1 MSSRIR
7 FLLPLAAFCLA
18 PSAHATD
25 LAYVKCAVNQ
35 DRVWVY
41 ESLGSFDV
49 ETRLRCGAP
58 VEILSRVKGFVKIR
72 TESGVEGFVAD
83 GAFPDLPPLADD
95 SDKPAAAAAQSLAA
109 AAAQRQQAAKPAPVS
124 VAANAPVPSPAMT
137 PEPAKAAPISAAAVI
152 SVPTPAPAP
161 AAEPRP
167 AVVATA
173 APVAPAPMPVKAT
186 TPAKHAASAPAS
198 SAPAPAAKIS
208 TASAK
213 TKSTPAATA
222 KKSDRA
228 FDSAPAAPLVHSAP
242 AAPATP
248 ATASAKPSVETV
260 SDSMRETATYVPAT
274 AMTDTKELEDSE
286 DYPDTKP
293 QNDSADPACR
303 LFFAAYGIAP
313 SQYKWFAED
322 RRKEYSQICPAPDVA
337 HVDYVVL
344 FTHDSDSYN
353 YALPVP
359 VHTDHN
365 GFSDFSALTTVDTAL
380 MTASEVQKARYEFVW
395 VFRVKRGEFDP
406 ARFSARRKPQF
417 TTYVK
422 GSRASARAIEDAF
435 NFVQTQGDH

>member
-7 FLLPLAAFCLA
+7 FLLPLAVFCLA

-109 AAAQRQQAAKPAPVS
+109 AAAQRQPAAKPAPVPIT
-124 VAANAPVPSPAMT
+124 ANAPVPPPVIT
-137 PEPAKAAPISAAAVI
+137 LEPAKIGPVVA
-152 SVPTPAPAP
+152 PAPAP
-161 AAEPRP
+161 AAAPRP
-167 AVVATA
+167 AMLATA
-173 APVAPAPMPVKAT
+173 APSAPAPAPMPAKAT
-186 TPAKHAASAPAS
+186 IPVKPTASAAS
-198 SAPAPAAKIS
+198 SAPAQTARIS

-213 TKSTPAATA
+213 TKPAPAATA
-222 KKSDRA
+222 KKSERA
-228 FDSAPAAPLVHSAP
+228 FDSAPAAPLVHGAP
-242 AAPATP
+242 AAPATAAP
-248 ATASAKPSVETV
+248 ASVKPSVETV
-260 SDSMRETATYVPAT
+260 SDSMRETATYVPAA
-274 AMTDTKELEDSE
+274 AMTDTKEEDSE

-303 LFFAAYGIAP
+303 IFFAAYGLAP
-313 SQYKWFAED
+313 SQYKWFADD

-435 NFVQTQGDH
+435 NFVQTQSDH

>member
-109 AAAQRQQAAKPAPVS
+109 AAALRQQAAKPAPVS
-124 VAANAPVPSPAMT
+124 VAANAPVPSPAT
-137 PEPAKAAPISAAAVI
+137 APEPTTAAPAVA
-152 SVPTPAPAP
+152 VATAPTPAPAV
-161 AAEPRP
+161 EPRP
-167 AVVATA
+167 VVAAA
-173 APVAPAPMPVKAT
+173 APIAPTPGPTLVKAT
-186 TPAKHAASAPAS
+186 TSAKPAAIAPAS
-198 SAPAPAAKIS
+198 SASAPTAKIS

-213 TKSTPAATA
+213 TKPAPATTA

-228 FDSAPAAPLVHSAP
+228 FDSAPAGPLVHSAP
-242 AAPATP
+242 AAPP
-248 ATASAKPSVETV
+248 APASASAKPNVETV
-260 SDSMRETATYVPAT
+260 SDSMRDTATYVPAT
-274 AMTDTKELEDSE
+274 AMTDTKEMEDSDE
-286 DYPDTKP
+286 YPDTKP

-303 LFFAAYGIAP
+303 IFFAAYGLAP

-337 HVDYVVL
+337 HVDYIVL